1 MYCSISVLELRLR
14 EAKEQQQKTQGE
26 LATQQTQVQQQ
37 TELIKRLRRKLLLVS
52 KVSKMSYWHI
62 TGLIH
67 WSRYSQVIFV
77 LTSRFHSFSTTSPP
91 PPPFFLSSL
100 SLSHICRYQIFQP
113 ADGIPSFEEQQGSF
127 LKRVKCTELSLNILL
142 GWSSSRLV
150 SSDSIFLLKRPE
162 LVSHVSSLVFSR
174 LNYCNAFQICEFL

>member
-26 LATQQTQVQQQ
+26 LAMQQMQVQQQ

-52 KVSKMSYWHI
+52 KVSEMSYWHI
-62 TGLIH
+62 SRLIH
-67 WSRYSQVIFV
+67 LSHFSV
-77 LTSRFHSFSTTSPP
+77 LTGRFHCFSPHPLSF
-91 PPPFFLSSL
+91 F
-100 SLSHICRYQIFQP
+100 LSHICRYQIFQP

-142 GWSSSRLV
+142 GLSSGRLV
-150 SSDSIFLLKRPE
+150 SSDSIFLLK
-162 LVSHVSSLVFSR
+162 
-174 LNYCNAFQICEFL
+174 